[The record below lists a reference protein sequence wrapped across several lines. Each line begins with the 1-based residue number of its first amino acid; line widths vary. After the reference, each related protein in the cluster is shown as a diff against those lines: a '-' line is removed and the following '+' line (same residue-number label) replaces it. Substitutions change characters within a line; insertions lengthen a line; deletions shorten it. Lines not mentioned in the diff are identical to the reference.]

1 MKHNNKALTATVGL
15 FGILIGG
22 NATAVDFQTF
32 AAANVSYTLD
42 VDALG
47 PFGTASLVGEN
58 LVFTPT
64 SFVAT
69 AGSAP
74 AATKTINV
82 TVTALSGY
90 QLTAFNLQEQGGYNL
105 NGGTAYLSG
114 SLKALDVEGNTQN
127 IVQNSLVSSMA
138 NNAWTA
144 SAGVSIPVSGW
155 GGADGIVNSVSL
167 TLSNQLFASGGAAT
181 IYKDLVTLS
190 STYTAV
196 TPVPEAENYAL
207 MLVGLGLVGF
217 MVRRARVVV

>member
-1 MKHNNKALTATVGL
+1 MKHNNKALMAAVGL
-15 FGILIGG
+15 FAALVGG
-22 NATAVDFQTF
+22 NASAITLTAT
-32 AAANVSYTLD
+32 NVSYTFD
-42 VDALG
+42 AGALG

-69 AGSAP
+69 AGIAP
-74 AATKTINV
+74 AAAKTINV

-90 QLTAFNLQEQGGYNL
+90 QLTAFNLQEQGGYSF
-105 NGGTAYLSG
+105 GGGNAYVSG
-114 SLKALDVEGNTQN
+114 GLTALDIEGNTSN
-127 IVQNSLVSSMA
+127 KVQSSLVSSLA

-144 SAGVSIPVSGW
+144 SAGVNIPVSGW
-155 GGADGIVNSVSL
+155 GGTDGIVNSVSL
-167 TLSNQLFASGGAAT
+167 TLSNQLFANGGAAT

-217 MVRRARVVV
+217 MARRARVIV

>member
-1 MKHNNKALTATVGL
+1 MKHNNKAVMAAMGL
-15 FGILIGG
+15 LVVLVGG
-22 NATAVDFQTF
+22 NASAITLTGT
-32 AAANVSYTLD
+32 NVSYTFD
-42 VDALG
+42 ATALG

-58 LVFTPT
+58 LVFKPT

-74 AATKTINV
+74 SATKTINV

-90 QLTAFNLQEQGGYNL
+90 QLTAFNLQEQGGYSL
-105 NGGTAYLSG
+105 NGGSVYVTG
-114 SLKALDVEGNTQN
+114 SLKALDIEGTTSNN
-127 IVQNSLVSSMA
+127 VQTSLASSLA

-144 SAGVSIPVSGW
+144 SAGVNIPVSGW

-167 TLSNQLFASGGAAT
+167 TLSNQLFASGGPAS

-217 MVRRARVVV
+217 MARRARITV

>member
-1 MKHNNKALTATVGL
+1 MKHNNKAVMAAMGL
-15 FGILIGG
+15 LVALVGG
-22 NATAVDFQTF
+22 NASAITLTGT
-32 AAANVSYTLD
+32 NVSYTFD
-42 VDALG
+42 ATALG

-64 SFVAT
+64 SFAAT

-90 QLTAFNLQEQGGYNL
+90 QLTAFNLQEQGGYSL
-105 NGGTAYLSG
+105 NGGSVYVTG
-114 SLKALDVEGNTQN
+114 SLKALDIEGTTSNN
-127 IVQNSLVSSMA
+127 VQTSLVSSLA

-144 SAGVSIPVSGW
+144 STGVNIPVSGW
-155 GGADGIVNSVSL
+155 GGTDGIVNSVSL

-217 MVRRARVVV
+217 MARRTRITV